1 MHPLFSIRLAC
12 LSVMSHPPLSRVL
25 PPPTQSTAVS
35 EFCRDKSNAGLSE
48 STVAAYIW
56 NVRHDKASSK
66 KVTKFVEALWR
77 FLFYSYFCYLG
88 YRALFTPTTASWV
101 QDTAEH
107 WRGWPMQP
115 VPAAVRF
122 YYNIELGAY
131 LHQLMWTEVSRSDSL
146 EMIVHHLVTSA
157 LITFSYLTSFT
168 RIGASILLLHDSADI
183 FLESAK
189 VCYNV
194 FTCVYVCAAAVSFTC
209 LVAEIPPSH
218 LTPQTH
224 LTRTQPTAQVV
235 NYISKASGNGRLSVY
250 CDGLFAA
257 FALTFFVTRLV
268 LYPRYLV
275 YSLLYEAPAILGGTW
290 PGYWVFATLL
300 VVLQLLHVFWFY
312 LIMRMIVG
320 LLSQGNVEK
329 DVRSD
334 DEADLADDHDPSAK
348 NSSGGGSGS
357 SSSPP
362 KKIATKK
369 SKKADESVG
378 SGGGADAAGTSSSGS
393 RAKNGGDSKKGSES
407 KKAASSSSSS
417 SSGDGADRLLRSS
430 KKSKG

>member
-1 MHPLFSIRLAC
+1 ML
-12 LSVMSHPPLSRVL
+12 
-25 PPPTQSTAVS
+25 
-35 EFCRDKSNAGLSE
+35 
-48 STVAAYIW
+48 
-56 NVRHDKASSK
+56 
-66 KVTKFVEALWR
+66 
-77 FLFYSYFCYLG
+77 
-88 YRALFTPTTASWV
+88 
-101 QDTAEH
+101 
-107 WRGWPMQP
+107 RG
-115 VPAAVRF
+115 
-122 YYNIELGAY
+122 
-131 LHQLMWTEVSRSDSL
+131 
-146 EMIVHHLVTSA
+146 
-157 LITFSYLTSFT
+157 
-168 RIGASILLLHDSADI
+168 
-183 FLESAK
+183 
-189 VCYNV
+189 
-194 FTCVYVCAAAVSFTC
+194 
-209 LVAEIPPSH
+209 SH
-218 LTPQTH
+218 LHTSHHTHTHTH

-235 NYISKASGNGRLSVY
+235 NDISKASGNGSLSVY

-348 NSSGGGSGS
+348 NSSGSG
-357 SSSPP
+357 SSPP

-378 SGGGADAAGTSSSGS
+378 SGGGGADAAGTSSSGS

-417 SSGDGADRLLRSS
+417 SSSGGGADRLLRSS